1 MIKCF
6 EIGSDKYI
14 LQITIFSIIIRAI
27 TVSYT
32 IPVADN
38 GAGYFASIGI
48 FVLYIFLCITFQ
60 IIPILFKLKV
70 LYNKEPSLPI
80 IFVKKY
86 FISGIPI
93 HIIIGLTSYP
103 FIKPIILSFL
113 SDLAILIISN
123 IRTKFKRSNINA

>member
-1 MIKCF
+1 MIQCF
-6 EIGSDKYI
+6 KISSYKSI
-14 LQITIFSIIIRAI
+14 LQIIIFSIIIRATLI
-27 TVSYT
+27 SYT

-48 FVLYIFLCITFQ
+48 FVLYLFLCITFQ
-60 IIPILFKLKV
+60 IIPIFFKLKV
-70 LYNKEPSLPI
+70 LYKKESSLSITLVNK
-80 IFVKKY
+80 F

-113 SDLAILIISN
+113 SDLVILIISN
-123 IRTKFKRSNINA
+123 IRTKFKRSNINV